1 MVMVR
6 VGFFADGFCGSAAR
20 FRVGEIPFLLRG
32 LEANL
37 CFT

>member
-1 MVMVR
+1 MVMA
-6 VGFFADGFCGSAAR
+6 GFFTDGFSWMAGR